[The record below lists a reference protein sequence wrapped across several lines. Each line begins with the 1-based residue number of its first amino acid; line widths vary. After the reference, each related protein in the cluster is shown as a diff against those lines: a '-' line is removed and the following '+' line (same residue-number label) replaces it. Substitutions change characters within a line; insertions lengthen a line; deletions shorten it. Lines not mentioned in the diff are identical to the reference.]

1 MKEVKYMPYIKK
13 NERKK
18 YEKAIEEITLQLN
31 LQGTNGF
38 YPVGDLNYIITT
50 ILTKTLDRQGIRYQ
64 TLNAIIGALE
74 CSKLELY
81 RRMISPYEDTKV
93 ETNGDVY

>member
-1 MKEVKYMPYIKK
+1 MPYIKK
-13 NERKK
+13 IERKK

-31 LQGTNGF
+31 LQGIDGC

-50 ILTKTLDRQGIRYQ
+50 ILTKTLDRQGVRYQ
-64 TLNAIIGALE
+64 NLNAVIGALE

-81 RRMISPYEDTKV
+81 RRLISPYEDTKV